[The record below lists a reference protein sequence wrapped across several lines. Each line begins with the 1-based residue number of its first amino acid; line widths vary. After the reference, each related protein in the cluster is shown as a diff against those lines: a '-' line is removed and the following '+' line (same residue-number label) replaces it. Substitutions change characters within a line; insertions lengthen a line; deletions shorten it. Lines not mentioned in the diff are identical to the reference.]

1 MSKLA
6 KRAWCCLGSSCGT
19 KLPLAV
25 AGTSDGKFAEV
36 TRAWGDG
43 STGRAQ
49 AWAVALGTLAL
60 QTMAAITAAGPTAG
74 VALVIA
80 AWMALGRL
88 LVLAMNLRPQAALRW
103 AWRLGALGGAGC
115 VVALGWLLVRG

>member
-1 MSKLA
+1 MTEELIGASAALA
-6 KRAWCCLGSSCGT
+6 SLVGLSHWARSV
-19 KLPLAV
+19 P
-25 AGTSDGKFAEV
+25 

-43 STGRAQ
+43 TPDRIR
-49 AWAVALGTLAL
+49 AWAIALGTMVL
-60 QTMAAITAAGPTAG
+60 QGVAAVTAAGPTAG

-80 AWMALGRL
+80 AWMALGWL
-88 LVLAMNLRPQAALRW
+88 LVLAMNLWPQAALRW

>member
-1 MSKLA
+1 MTEELIGASAALA
-6 KRAWCCLGSSCGT
+6 SLVGLSHWARSV
-19 KLPLAV
+19 P
-25 AGTSDGKFAEV
+25 

-43 STGRAQ
+43 TPDRIR
-49 AWAVALGTLAL
+49 AWAIALGTMVL
-60 QTMAAITAAGPTAG
+60 QGVAAVTAAGLTAG

-80 AWMALGRL
+80 AWMALGWL
-88 LVLAMNLRPQAALRW
+88 LVLAMNLWPQAALRW

>member
-1 MSKLA
+1 MTAELMGASAALA
-6 KRAWCCLGSSCGT
+6 SLIGLTLWARAV
-19 KLPLAV
+19 P
-25 AGTSDGKFAEV
+25 

-60 QTMAAITAAGPTAG
+60 QTMAAITASGPTAG

-80 AWMALGRL
+80 AWMALGWL
-88 LVLAMNLRPQAALRW
+88 LVLAMNLWPQAALRW
-103 AWRLGALGGAGC
+103 APRLGALGGAGC
-115 VVALGWLLVRG
+115 VVALGWLLARG

>member
-1 MSKLA
+1 MTAELMGASAALA
-6 KRAWCCLGSSCGT
+6 SLIGLTLWARAV
-19 KLPLAV
+19 P
-25 AGTSDGKFAEV
+25 

-80 AWMALGRL
+80 AWMALGWL
-88 LVLAMNLRPQAALRW
+88 LVLAMNQWPASSLRW
-103 AWRLGALGGAGC
+103 GHRLGALGGTGCLLALAWQLLRAGGL
-115 VVALGWLLVRG
+115 AS